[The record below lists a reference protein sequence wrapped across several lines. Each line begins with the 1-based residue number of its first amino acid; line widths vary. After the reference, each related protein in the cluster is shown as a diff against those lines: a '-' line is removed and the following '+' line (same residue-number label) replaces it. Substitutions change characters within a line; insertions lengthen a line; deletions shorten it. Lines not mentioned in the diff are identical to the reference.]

1 VIFKNKIKGYSKI
14 KWQFSDGTILH
25 SPDARHTFT
34 SAGKYWVKLIVL
46 AANRTEQVYVDTV
59 RVFQNPKSD
68 FEVYEV
74 GAGAFSSI
82 YFYNHSLNG
91 VRFEWYQGDSLF
103 SSEKEPVQYSRD
115 LSKYSIK
122 LKIWSENNCSDSV
135 VITNPIDQGKD
146 YYILFPNVFMP
157 SRSGANAINSSKGVE
172 NSTFFSKT
180 NGVDK
185 YNIQIFNK
193 WGVKLF
199 ESSNP
204 DAIWD
209 GYYKSVIL
217 PQDVYI
223 WKVWGRYNSGK
234 VFEKRGSV
242 LLLNGGD

>member
-1 VIFKNKIKGYSKI
+1 
-14 KWQFSDGTILH
+14 
-25 SPDARHTFT
+25 
-34 SAGKYWVKLIVL
+34 
-46 AANRTEQVYVDTV
+46 
-59 RVFQNPKSD
+59 
-68 FEVYEV
+68 
-74 GAGAFSSI
+74 
-82 YFYNHSLNG
+82 LNG